1 MQEETSELINCKS
14 VLNCVE
20 RDLQNPSRADI
31 AKHLGMSRTTAS
43 QSINKLIEMGIV
55 CELEKASNGGRGRPG
70 LPLELDEKHWYALG
84 GFFDDAD
91 WYFSVVTLKGT
102 IIDKKH
108 IPLKDLT
115 VDSFI
120 EALFEGVHFFLQKY
134 QNKLLSALGLGC
146 PGVIDRKSGTIV
158 KAVDLGWTDIP
169 LKKIIQEKFDLPVYI
184 LNRYRTSGLASFL
197 YGKGAGFQDVI
208 FLGVGTG
215 FGTSI
220 FLRGKPMLSTNI
232 HTGGIGHITVDPN
245 GPYCVCGRKGCLFP
259 VGSSTA
265 LINQATAALQQEGI
279 TSSLHNKPLNV
290 ETIMTAAN
298 EGDKLAEKCVR
309 SVADP
314 LCIAIGNL
322 INIINPQRIILGGP
336 MGYYG
341 RYYCSYIEQK
351 VIETYHTPEL
361 SIVQTSM
368 DNFGNAIGAASI
380 VLENKLSLL
389 NTSLFEERAGS

>member
-1 MQEETSELINCKS
+1 MHVETSELVNCRN

-20 RDLQNPSRADI
+20 RDLQNPSRAEI
-31 AKHLGMSRTTAS
+31 AKHLGLSRTTAS
-43 QSINKLIEMGIV
+43 QNINKLISMGIV
-55 CELEKASNGGRGRPG
+55 SELEKASSRGRGRPG
-70 LPLELDEKHWYALG
+70 LPLQLDESHWYALG

-102 IIDKKH
+102 IIDKRH

-120 EALFEGVHFFLQKY
+120 EALFEGVHYFLHKY
-134 QNKLLSALGLGC
+134 SEKLLLALGLGC
-146 PGVIDRKSGTIV
+146 PGVIDREAGTIV

-169 LKKIIQEKFDLPVYI
+169 LKRIIQEKFGLPVYI

-197 YGKGAGFQDVI
+197 YGKGSGFQDVI

-215 FGTSI
+215 FGTAI
-220 FLRGKPMLSTNI
+220 FLGGKPMLSTNI
-232 HTGGIGHITVDPN
+232 HTGGIGHIIVDPN

-259 VGSSTA
+259 VGSSSA
-265 LINQATAALQQEGI
+265 LIKQVKAALQEQK
-279 TSSLHNKPLNV
+279 TVSTLQDQVLSV

-298 EGDKLAEKCVR
+298 KGDELARKCVR
-309 SVADP
+309 AVADP
-314 LCIAIGNL
+314 LCIAIGHL

-341 RYYCSYIEQK
+341 QYYCTYLEQQ
-351 VIETYHTPEL
+351 VVDTYHTPEL

-368 DNFGNAIGAASI
+368 DNFGNAIGAASL
-380 VLENKLSLL
+380 VLENKLLL
-389 NTSLFEERAGS
+389 IPDSYCTA

>member
-1 MQEETSELINCKS
+1 MREETPELVNCRN
-14 VLNCVE
+14 VLSCVE

-31 AKHLGMSRTTAS
+31 AKHLGLSRTTAS
-43 QSINKLIEMGIV
+43 QNINKLISMGIV
-55 CELEKASNGGRGRPG
+55 SELEKAFTGGRGRPG

-102 IIDKKH
+102 IIEKMH
-108 IPLKDLT
+108 IPLKDLS
-115 VDSFI
+115 VDSFM
-120 EALFEGVHFFLQKY
+120 EALFEGVRYFLQKY
-134 QNKLLSALGLGC
+134 KKKLLPAIGLGC
-146 PGVIDRKSGTIV
+146 PGVIDRETGTIV
-158 KAVDLGWTDIP
+158 KAVDLGWRDIP
-169 LKKIIQEKFDLPVYI
+169 LKRIIQETFGLPAYI

-197 YGKGAGFQDVI
+197 YGRGAGFEDVI

-220 FLRGKPMLSTNI
+220 FLGGKPMLSTNI
-232 HTGGIGHITVDPN
+232 HTGGIGHIIVDPS

-265 LINQATAALQQEGI
+265 LIRKVKQALEKQERPSTLQGQK
-279 TSSLHNKPLNV
+279 LCVQP
-290 ETIMTAAN
+290 IMEAAN
-298 EGDKLAEKCVR
+298 AGDELARACVR

-314 LCIAIGNL
+314 LCTAIGHL

-341 RYYCSYIEQK
+341 AYYTSYIEQQ
-351 VIETYHTPEL
+351 IIDTYHTPEL
-361 SIVQTSM
+361 SIVQTNM
-368 DNFGNAIGAASI
+368 DNFGNAIGAASL
-380 VLENKLSLL
+380 VLENKLLL
-389 NTSLFEERAGS
+389 IPDSFCLTNPNQ